1 MSTAKKEYLIK
12 RPGRI
17 DLQKIAAKAEHA
29 GMYVV
34 ESERRGMMYCY
45 NDGEY
50 AILTAGNGMVMLT
63 PLQVETVLTELAG
76 IKDDIDELIRK
87 ERRS

>member
-12 RPGRI
+12 RPERI

-34 ESERRGMMYCY
+34 ESEGRGMMYCY

-50 AILTAGNGMVMLT
+50 AILTAGNGMAILT
-63 PLQVETVLTELAG
+63 PLQVELVLMELAG

>member
-50 AILTAGNGMVMLT
+50 AIFTAGNGMVMLT